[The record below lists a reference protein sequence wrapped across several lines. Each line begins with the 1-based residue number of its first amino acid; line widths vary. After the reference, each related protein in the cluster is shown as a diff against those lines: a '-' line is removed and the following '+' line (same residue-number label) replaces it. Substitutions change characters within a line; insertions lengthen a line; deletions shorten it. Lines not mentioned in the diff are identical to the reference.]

1 MTTLNSKFVIT
12 VASRILD
19 AFGKNPGRVGLD
31 LLDSTPV
38 MKYVTNNLIKT
49 LDGMVMRSTTEENV
63 KFLLRWYNECFARHV
78 CIYCWNLLYHGDS
91 INYKKVFDPSEAY
104 TEAHVKEAFMNSLE
118 NIVREKERVNAS
130 DLALILK
137 AYLAIDEVVRTFKE

>member
-19 AFGKNPGRVGLD
+19 AFGRNHGHVGLD
-31 LLDSTPV
+31 LPDSTPV
-38 MKYVTNNLIKT
+38 MEYVTNDLIKT
-49 LDGMVMRSTTEENV
+49 LDGMVMRPTEENA
-63 KFLLRWYNECFARHV
+63 KFLLRWSNECFARHV

-91 INYKKVFDPSEAY
+91 INYQKVFDPSEAY

-118 NIVREKERVNAS
+118 NIVREKGRVNAS